1 MMGLWHGHATPQEW
15 VWALLGALVWVAL
28 VLIMRR
34 NRIWLFY
41 YLIAAV
47 GLCFGLVIVLRNL
60 LPGESLLAMA
70 TAYGTHALASLLDIP
85 TRVFPS
91 APGLLLVLV
100 IVQQSGWTAL
110 QVGLESSGL
119 LEMAVLTG
127 LIVFYPGMP
136 GFRRFLSLVIG
147 LLATYIANILRVLLI
162 VAVLHYFGKD
172 SLLLAH
178 TFLGRA
184 FFFAVTVVIYWFLMT
199 KSSLQLL
206 RERVMYNLG
215 EAP

>member
-1 MMGLWHGHATPQEW
+1 MGLWRGNAGASEW
-15 VWALLGALVWVAL
+15 VAVLLAALVWLAL

-47 GLCFGLVIVLRNL
+47 GFCFGVVLVCRNL

-70 TAYGTHALASLLDIP
+70 TAHGTHRLASLLNIP
-85 TRVFPS
+85 TRVFPA

-119 LEMAVLTG
+119 LEMAVLAG
-127 LIVFYPGMP
+127 LILFYPGMP
-136 GFRRFLSLVIG
+136 LQRRVMALVAG
-147 LLATYIANILRVLLI
+147 LLATYVANILRVLLI
-162 VAVLHYFGKD
+162 VAVVHYAGKD
-172 SLLLAH
+172 ALLLAH

-184 FFFAVTVVIYWFLMT
+184 FFFAVTLVIYWFVMT
-199 KSSLQLL
+199 RPTLEVL
-206 RERVMYNLG
+206 RGRVLGNLG
-215 EAP
+215 EPS

>member
-1 MMGLWHGHATPQEW
+1 MGLWRGNAGTGEW
-15 VWALLGALVWVAL
+15 VAVLLGALVWLAL

-47 GLCFGLVIVLRNL
+47 GFCFGVVLICRNL

-70 TAYGTHALASLLDIP
+70 TAIGTHWLASLLNIP
-85 TRVFPS
+85 TRVFPA

-119 LEMAVLTG
+119 LEMAVLAG
-127 LIVFYPGMP
+127 LVLFYPGMP
-136 GFRRFLSLVIG
+136 LQRRVMALAAG
-147 LLATYIANILRVLLI
+147 LAATYVANILRVLLI
-162 VAVLHYFGKD
+162 VAVLHYAGKD
-172 SLLLAH
+172 ALLLAH

-184 FFFAVTVVIYWFLMT
+184 FFFAVTLAIYWFVMT
-199 KSSLQLL
+199 RPTLEVL
-206 RERVMYNLG
+206 RGRVLRNLG
-215 EAP
+215 EPS

>member
-1 MMGLWHGHATPQEW
+1 MGLWRGNAGAGEW
-15 VWALLGALVWVAL
+15 IGVLLAALAWLAL

-34 NRIWLFY
+34 SRIWLFY

-47 GLCFGLVIVLRNL
+47 GFCFGVVLVCRNL

-70 TAYGTHALASLLDIP
+70 TAHGTHWFASLLNIP
-85 TRVFPS
+85 TRVFPA

-119 LEMAVLTG
+119 LEMAVLAG
-127 LIVFYPGMP
+127 LILFYPGMP
-136 GFRRFLSLVIG
+136 LQRRVLALVAG
-147 LLATYIANILRVLLI
+147 LLATYVANILRVLLI
-162 VAVLHYFGKD
+162 VAVLHYAGKD
-172 SLLLAH
+172 ALLLAH

-184 FFFAVTVVIYWFLMT
+184 FFFAVTLVIYWFVMT
-199 KSSLQLL
+199 RPTLEVL
-206 RERVMYNLG
+206 RERVLRSLG
-215 EAP
+215 EPS